1 MTPSPAKPETKPV
14 EITVRG
20 VILGILITLVF
31 TASQVYMGLKVGLTF
46 ATSIPA
52 AVISMALLRAFKSA
66 TIQENNIVQ
75 TIASS
80 AGTLSSVVFTLPGL
94 LILGWWSKLPFTSTF
109 FACAIGGVLGVMYTM
124 PLRRALVTHSDL
136 PYPEGT
142 AAAEVLKVGTSS
154 REGAAEGSAGLW
166 AVILGGI
173 TSAIYAGAAV
183 STFMAA
189 EIAKFFKFGKAGG
202 ATGMAG
208 SSSLALVGAGHLM
221 GIIVGIAMAAGL
233 FIAWGLLMPF
243 FTQWQLHSFLP
254 FHVTAA
260 NPDPALS
267 AAEYTGKIRGT
278 NVRYVGAGVIGVA
291 ALWAIGKL
299 ILPVWG
305 GLVSALEAQRKR
317 KEGVLDLPRSE
328 HDMPLWVVGLVVVL
342 SMVPAG
348 WLLSDFLGSGS
359 VLASIG
365 TPLVVAGVAYIIIA
379 GLLAAAVCGYMAG
392 LIGASNS
399 PVSGVAILTVLGFA
413 IIAGLIGHQL
423 TGDNVEQA
431 LVAFCM
437 MVTTVVLAVAVI
449 GNDNLQDLKTGQLV
463 DATPWKQQV
472 ALIIGVLAGAAVIPW
487 TLNMLHDVY
496 GFLGEPATHHALKPD
511 AALEA
516 PQAGLISTLAKGAIG
531 GQLPLPF
538 LELGAV
544 IGVILVIIDETL
556 RKVTKGRLALP
567 PLGVGLAV
575 YLPPSVTSPVVV
587 GAIAGWIF
595 EKAIARSKG
604 RDIATR
610 LSTLVASGFI
620 VGESLLNVVYA
631 TLVSGTQD
639 PDIISRHVVPLAK
652 LFSEDVSIVV
662 ALVAALAIVIALYI
676 WAARQGRKIE
686 DDA

>member
-1 MTPSPAKPETKPV
+1 MTTPAKTGSPV
-14 EITVRG
+14 EITIRG
-20 VILGILITLVF
+20 IILGIFITLLF

-52 AVISMALLRAFKSA
+52 AVISMALLRAFKTA

-94 LILGWWSKLPFTSTF
+94 LILGWWTHLPFFTTF
-109 FACAIGGVLGVMYTM
+109 MACTVGGVLGVMYTM
-124 PLRRALVTHSDL
+124 PLRRALVTNSDL

-142 AAAEVLKVGTSS
+142 AAAEVLKVGTTS

-166 AVILGGI
+166 AVILGGL

-183 STFMAA
+183 STWMAG
-189 EIAKFFKFGKAGG
+189 EISGYFKFGKAGG

-208 SSSLALVGAGHLM
+208 SSSLALAGAGHLM
-221 GIIVGIAMAAGL
+221 GITVGIAMGAGL

-243 FTQWQLHSFLP
+243 LTQWALDSNLP
-254 FHVTAA
+254 FHMVAA
-260 NPDPALS
+260 HPDPAQS
-267 AAEYTGKIRGT
+267 AADYTGAIRGGQ
-278 NVRYVGAGVIGVA
+278 VRFIGAGVIGVA
-291 ALWAIGKL
+291 AIWAIGKL
-299 ILPVWG
+299 IVPVWG
-305 GLVSALEAQRKR
+305 GLMSALEAQRKR
-317 KEGVLDLPRSE
+317 KSGEIDLPRSE
-328 HDMPLWVVGLVVVL
+328 HDMPVWIVGLVILL

-359 VLASIG
+359 VLAGIG
-365 TPLVVAGVAYIIIA
+365 TPLIIAGVAYIIIA

-413 IIAGLIGHQL
+413 IIAGVIGHNL
-423 TGDNVEQA
+423 TGDNVQQA
-431 LVAFCM
+431 LVAYCM

-472 ALIIGVLAGAAVIPW
+472 ALIIGVVAGAAVIPW

-496 GFLGEPATHHALKPD
+496 GFLGEPATHHALKPN

-531 GQLPLPF
+531 GKLPTAYL
-538 LELGAV
+538 LVGAV
-544 IGVILVIIDETL
+544 IGCILVAIDETL
-556 RKVTKGRLALP
+556 RKMSKGRFSLP

-587 GAIAGWIF
+587 GAVAGWIF
-595 EKAIARSKG
+595 EKMIARSKG
-604 RDIATR
+604 REIASR

-631 TLVSGTQD
+631 TLVSATQD
-639 PDIISRHVVPLAK
+639 PDIISRYIAPLPKPYDMLVPL
-652 LFSEDVSIVV
+652 VGG
-662 ALVAALAIVIALYI
+662 LVIIIALYI
-676 WAARQGRKIE
+676 WCSSQAKKIE
-686 DDA
+686 QTT